1 LIMQSSSNEVSQF
14 GLPGQDIG
22 LKCLL
27 FDWATNL
34 SRTTSEGESVN

>member
-1 LIMQSSSNEVSQF
+1 MQSSSNEASQL

-22 LKCLL
+22 LKCLT

-34 SRTTSEGESVN
+34 SPLHGLKGRV